1 MSPCVSE
8 RADGR
13 VYVEEFL
20 KEDPLLAR
28 WLDARLETLG
38 RGLDGMESAVQ
49 ARDTARPRAAYER
62 LLRQRKEL

>member
-1 MSPCVSE
+1 M
-8 RADGR
+8 
-13 VYVEEFL
+13 

-38 RGLDGMESAVQ
+38 RALDGMESAAR

-62 LLRQRKEL
+62 LLRMRKEL